1 MFFRIIIITLTHAHQ
16 LVNILNF
23 EVWLKTKEEID
34 YVSPSNEGRHIVKLA
49 MYYIVKS
56 MVYKEWIENR
66 TLVSTI
72 FSKI

>member
-1 MFFRIIIITLTHAHQ
+1 
-16 LVNILNF
+16 
-23 EVWLKTKEEID
+23 
-34 YVSPSNEGRHIVKLA
+34 

-72 FSKI
+72 FSKIWISYNVSSLIKVIWKANIVKFLD